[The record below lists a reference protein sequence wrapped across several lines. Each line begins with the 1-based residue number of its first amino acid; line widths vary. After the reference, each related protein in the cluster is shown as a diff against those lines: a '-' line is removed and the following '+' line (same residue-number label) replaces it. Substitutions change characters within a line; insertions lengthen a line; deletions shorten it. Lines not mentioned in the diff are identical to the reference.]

1 MLCVWYRIGVAVVE
15 SMILFYAES
24 DKKILFSMDGT
35 SLVYAMYRIFVVSV
49 VCLWCV
55 GGL

>member
-1 MLCVWYRIGVAVVE
+1 MVE